1 MHGASGSP
9 TLDIDYL
16 ILLSL
21 VCILKFIMNFHSSK
35 IIEKTI
41 EKYVLLTLKPKIPQ
55 RSETFCRL
63 IFTFLDPTYVQ
74 ITVNPR

>member
-1 MHGASGSP
+1 
-9 TLDIDYL
+9 
-16 ILLSL
+16 
-21 VCILKFIMNFHSSK
+21 MNFNLSK

-41 EKYVLLTLKPKIPQ
+41 EKYVLLILKPKIPQ
-55 RSETFCRL
+55 RSETFYRR

>member
-1 MHGASGSP
+1 
-9 TLDIDYL
+9 
-16 ILLSL
+16 
-21 VCILKFIMNFHSSK
+21 MNFNSSK

-41 EKYVLLTLKPKIPQ
+41 EKYVLLTLKPKISL
-55 RSETFCRL
+55 RSKTLRRR